1 MRYLKKSKVGYIA
14 CMHVKYQF
22 LQTRWVEMEAKTVFW
37 TIIFEYFVCIFQQMS
52 KIEFWKYSLPRQ
64 LFHQKMGTKTTI
76 YQMFIHN
83 WSFGHNFRC
92 DRGSYLA
99 EKALNFLTFNVKH
112 PVDLIIPLD
121 CFYYFIYVLILT
133 IDLSFVG
140 TYQY

>member
-1 MRYLKKSKVGYIA
+1 MRYLRKSKVGYIA

-22 LQTRWVEMEAKTVFW
+22 LQTKWVEMEAKTVFW

-99 EKALNFLTFNVKH
+99 EKAFNFLTFNVKH
-112 PVDLIIPLD
+112 PVYQNLLTVHVGYIPVHAGYINSKSGPL
-121 CFYYFIYVLILT
+121 VR
-133 IDLSFVG
+133 SK
-140 TYQY
+140 

>member
-1 MRYLKKSKVGYIA
+1 MTVRKSNFLSFSGMGGLKKSKVGCIA

-22 LQTRWVEMEAKTVFW
+22 LQTKWVEMEAKTVFW
-37 TIIFEYFVCIFQQMS
+37 TIIFEYFVCIFQQML

-99 EKALNFLTFNVKH
+99 EKAFNFLTFNVKH
-112 PVDLIIPLD
+112 PVSHQLNFTK
-121 CFYYFIYVLILT
+121 CNKC
-133 IDLSFVG
+133 
-140 TYQY
+140 